1 VGRSGTDFPAQRLLA
16 LIDVRFQPSLDGLT
30 TVPHVTAQSASAISL
45 SPAWSVMIIFL
56 SSIAVREHFSP
67 PSQRGDLGAVAR
79 VFGSAAPPD
88 RSTGCGLATAKDLS
102 REATAGARRATRI
115 EVA

>member
-1 VGRSGTDFPAQRLLA
+1 MPNISET
-16 LIDVRFQPSLDGLT
+16 
-30 TVPHVTAQSASAISL
+30 SASDISL

-56 SSIAVREHFSP
+56 SWIAVREHFGP